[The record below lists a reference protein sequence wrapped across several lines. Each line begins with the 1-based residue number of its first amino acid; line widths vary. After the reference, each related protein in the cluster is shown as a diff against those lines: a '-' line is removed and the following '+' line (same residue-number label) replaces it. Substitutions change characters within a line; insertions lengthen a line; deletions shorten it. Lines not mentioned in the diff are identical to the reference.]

1 MAAGARTGAGVQAG
15 GTAAVQAARQAEP
28 PQGGSRQGAAESGVL
43 VTDNITLQ
51 IGDDVA
57 ITRRV
62 QDIVRR
68 EGENIRGRIARTA

>member
-1 MAAGARTGAGVQAG
+1 
-15 GTAAVQAARQAEP
+15 
-28 PQGGSRQGAAESGVL
+28 VL

-68 EGENIRGRIARTA
+68 EGENIRGRIARVS